1 MENAQRTLKLGASTR
16 SHTAART
23 HASTR
28 CCSELG
34 SSDAL
39 QHNFA
44 CWDNLLVCAA
54 LVQTCEHQ
62 QGFWLLTYR
71 CSKCSDQCT
80 LPVTFTGQVRDS
92 GMQRDDTI
100 CALNVFQHYFFK
112 LNDTAQWQLS
122 CSRSQSAQL
131 DVKSSPSSVIQHT
144 YNADIVV
151 LRGIHCGRALH
162 SFPLTT
168 VISNSLTD
176 TVGWNYQ
183 SVPEKCCEI
192 NHKNNKSAL
201 KCAWGWFRLFSITD
215 QVFTWLSSWDDNSH
229 CKQETNVV
237 SVQEFDT
244 ARHRLT
250 G

>member
-1 MENAQRTLKLGASTR
+1 MCSFSTNLWTPAGFLTAYIQMFQMFRPMHTPSNFHWSSEGLWDAER
-16 SHTAART
+16 SH
-23 HASTR
+23 
-28 CCSELG
+28 
-34 SSDAL
+34 
-39 QHNFA
+39 NM
-44 CWDNLLVCAA
+44 
-54 LVQTCEHQ
+54 
-62 QGFWLLTYR
+62 
-71 CSKCSDQCT
+71 CSKCFPT
-80 LPVTFTGQVRDS
+80 L
-92 GMQRDDTI
+92 
-100 CALNVFQHYFFK
+100 YFFK

-144 YNADIVV
+144 YNVDIVV
-151 LRGIHCGRALH
+151 LRGIHCGRALP